1 MELKAL
7 VDYTRQLLQVE
18 RYADYCPNGLQLEG
32 RANINKIVSGV
43 TASMALLESAKNA
56 GADAILVHHGYFGKM
71 RTLQSLASSAIA
83 LNFCLKIISV
93 CSLITF
99 L

>member
-32 RANINKIVSGV
+32 GVSVKKIVSGV
-43 TASMALLESAKNA
+43 TILRMFQYKFPCVMWCHIIINLEW
-56 GADAILVHHGYFGKM
+56 IF
-71 RTLQSLASSAIA
+71 I
-83 LNFCLKIISV
+83 
-93 CSLITF
+93 
-99 L
+99 